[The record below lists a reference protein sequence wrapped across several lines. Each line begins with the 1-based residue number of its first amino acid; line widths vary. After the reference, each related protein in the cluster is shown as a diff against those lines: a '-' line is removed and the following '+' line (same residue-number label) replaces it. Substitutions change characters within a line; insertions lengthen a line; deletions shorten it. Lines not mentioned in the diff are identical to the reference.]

1 MRALLF
7 FLPMSAFAAACVTP
21 TGCNEWVTFNGGP
34 ARSMIYRTYPLTE
47 KNENIRRAFI
57 LVHGAGR
64 DADNYFRTA
73 TAAAFLAGAL
83 DDTIVISPRFAS
95 NNGTTGT
102 GCQDTLA
109 TEEVNWPCNGDSWRS
124 GGVAANHK

>member
-1 MRALLF
+1 MAPICAHCCS
-7 FLPMSAFAAACVTP
+7 FLPLAAYGAACTDT
-21 TGCNEWVTFNGGP
+21 TGCTEWITFNGGP
-34 ARSMIYRTYPLTE
+34 ARSMIYRTYPLTQR
-47 KNENIRRAFI
+47 NENIKRAFI

-95 NNGTTGT
+95 NSGAATRRLPGRA
-102 GCQDTLA
+102 LA
-109 TEEVNWPCNGDSWRS
+109 ERGQLVVQRR
-124 GGVAANHK
+124 